1 MSHFSWLA
9 ELAAADPNQALLISD
24 TSQWRA
30 AEIRGEI
37 LSLKER
43 LVMCRVLGILADN
56 SPAWVLAD
64 LAAHEAGVVHLPLPG
79 FFSHEQLRHA
89 LEQTATDVI
98 LTDQPERIGALDIG
112 FSIIG
117 DWLGLT
123 WMQRVVEPVALPAG
137 TAKISFTSG
146 STGAPKGVCLSG
158 DGLIDTAL
166 AVRERLSDLP
176 LRHHLAVLP
185 LALLL
190 ENVAGIYA
198 PLLRGMAV
206 HLPPLHELGWRGM
219 AGFDPGVL
227 EAAVRRTDSS
237 SMILV
242 PELLKAWTAF
252 LSVAGRRAS
261 AALSFVAVGG
271 ARVAPELIEEARQL
285 GIPAYQGYG
294 LTEGGSV
301 VTLNR
306 PGDDTDGVGRP
317 LRHAHIA
324 IRSGEVMVHTRAFL
338 GYLGSTTNDSHE
350 FATGDLGEFD
360 AQGHLHLAGRSKN
373 LLITSYGRNI
383 SPEWPEAALL
393 ADPRILQAIVVG
405 DGQPALSAILV
416 PMPGASPS
424 AIDLAVKGANET
436 LPDYARI
443 AHWIPGEAFT
453 AANGLATGNGRPI
466 RSLIAEHYS
475 AAMTAL
481 HANEECPDV
490 VL

>member
-1 MSHFSWLA
+1 MTRFSWLT
-9 ELAAADPNQALLISD
+9 ELATAEPNQALLISGAR
-24 TSQWRA
+24 QWRA
-30 AEIRGEI
+30 AEICDEL

-43 LVMCRVLGILADN
+43 LATCRVLGVLADN

-64 LAAHEAGVVHLPLPG
+64 LAAYEAGVVHLPLPG
-79 FFSHEQLRHA
+79 FFSPGQLRHA
-89 LEQTATDVI
+89 LEQTAADVV

-112 FSIIG
+112 FAIIG
-117 DWLGLT
+117 HWQGLT

-146 STGAPKGVCLSG
+146 STGAPKGVCLDG
-158 DGLIDTAL
+158 AGLIDTAL

-206 HLPPLHELGWRGM
+206 HLPPLHALGWRGM
-219 AGFDPGVL
+219 VGFDPGAL
-227 EAAVRRTDSS
+227 DAAVRQADASS
-237 SMILV
+237 IILV

-252 LSVAGRRAS
+252 LNISGSRPS

-271 ARVAPELIEEARQL
+271 ARVASDLMEDARQL
-285 GIPAYQGYG
+285 GIPAHQGYG

-306 PGDDTDGVGRP
+306 PGDDADGVGRP
-317 LRHAHIA
+317 LRHARIA
-324 IRSGEVMVHTRAFL
+324 IRSGEVIVGTRAFL
-338 GYLGSTTNDSHE
+338 GYLGSAAGDSGE
-350 FATGDLGEFD
+350 FATGDLGELD
-360 AQGHLHLAGRSKN
+360 AQGHLHLAGRRKN
-373 LLITSYGRNI
+373 LLITSWGRNI

-393 ADPRILQAIVVG
+393 ADPRILQAVVVG
-405 DGQPALSAILV
+405 DGQPSLSAILV

-453 AANGLATGNGRPI
+453 AANGLATGNGRPV
-466 RSLIAEHYS
+466 RDRVAERY
-475 AAMTAL
+475 ATAITAL
-481 HANEECPDV
+481 HAKEECRNA